1 MRKAIADLALSLVGL
16 NEKDGSFKPIIDIYN
31 KATSGYKVKYTD
43 AWCATFVS
51 ALAIMQGIQDIFPLE
66 CSCARMVKKA
76 QAMGIWVENDAF
88 VPQIGDIIMYDWQDN
103 GKGDNKGNPDHVGI
117 VVNVAGTSIT
127 VVEGNKAERVGK
139 RVLSVNGKYIRG
151 YITPRYS
158 DTVPTNS
165 DTIPTPCVHY
175 PTYNVT
181 VTAAWLNVR
190 KGPGTNYGVIK
201 SVKKN
206 TALTILEEQNGWGR
220 IDSKG
225 WVSLKW
231 TKRV

>member
-1 MRKAIADLALSLVGL
+1 MRKEIADLALSLVGL

-31 KATSGYKVKYTD
+31 KATPGYNVKYTD

-51 ALAIMQGIQDIFPLE
+51 TLAIMQGIQDIFPLE

-88 VPQIGDIIMYDWQDN
+88 VPQIGDIIMYDWQDS

-117 VVNVAGTSIT
+117 VTSVANGKIT
-127 VVEGNKAERVGK
+127 IVEGNKAEKVGT
-139 RVLSVNGKYIRG
+139 RTIAVNAKNIRG

-158 DTVPTNS
+158 DT
-165 DTIPTPCVHY
+165 IPTSGVQI
-175 PTYNVT
+175 PTSYKVS
-181 VTAAWLNVR
+181 VTASALNVR
-190 KGPGTNYGVIK
+190 KGPGTNYGIIRT
-201 SVKKN
+201 VKKN
-206 TALTILEEQNGWGR
+206 DVLTILEERNGWGR

-231 TKRV
+231 TKR

>member
-31 KATSGYKVKYTD
+31 KATSGYNVKYTD

-139 RVLSVNGKYIRG
+139 RVLSVNGKNIRG

-158 DTVPTNS
+158 DTMRTLS
-165 DTIPTPCVHY
+165 DI
-175 PTYNVT
+175 
-181 VTAAWLNVR
+181 
-190 KGPGTNYGVIK
+190 
-201 SVKKN
+201 
-206 TALTILEEQNGWGR
+206 
-220 IDSKG
+220 
-225 WVSLKW
+225 
-231 TKRV
+231 

>member
-31 KATSGYKVKYTD
+31 KATSGYNVKYTD

-51 ALAIMQGIQDIFPLE
+51 TLAIMQGIQDIFPIE

-76 QAMGIWVENDAF
+76 QTMGIWVENDAF
-88 VPQIGDIIMYDWQDN
+88 VPQMGDIIMYDWQDN

-117 VVNVAGTSIT
+117 VTSVANGKIT
-127 VVEGNKAERVGK
+127 IVEGNKAEKVGT
-139 RVLSVNGKYIRG
+139 RTIAVNAKYIRG

-158 DTVPTNS
+158 DT
-165 DTIPTPCVHY
+165 IPTPCVQI
-175 PTYNVT
+175 PTSYKVS
-181 VTAAWLNVR
+181 VTASALNVR
-190 KGPGTNYGVIK
+190 KGPGTNYGIIRT
-201 SVKKN
+201 VKKN
-206 TALTILEEQNGWGR
+206 AILTILEERNGWGR
-220 IDSKG
+220 IDAKG

-231 TKRV
+231 TKR

>member
-16 NEKDGSFKPIIDIYN
+16 NEKDGSFKPIINIYN
-31 KATSGYKVKYTD
+31 KATPGYNVKYTD

-88 VPQIGDIIMYDWQDN
+88 VPQIGDIIMYDWQDS

-117 VVNVAGTSIT
+117 VTSVANGKIT
-127 VVEGNKAERVGK
+127 IVEGNKAEKVGT
-139 RVLSVNGKYIRG
+139 RTIAVNAKNIRG

-158 DTVPTNS
+158 DTIPTSGVPVPTS
-165 DTIPTPCVHY
+165 YKVS
-175 PTYNVT
+175 
-181 VTAAWLNVR
+181 VTASALNVR
-190 KGPGTNYGVIK
+190 KGPGTNYGIIRT
-201 SVKKN
+201 VKKN
-206 TALTILEEQNGWGR
+206 DILTVLEERNGWGR

-231 TKRV
+231 TKR

>member
-31 KATSGYKVKYTD
+31 KATSGYNVKYTD

-51 ALAIMQGIQDIFPLE
+51 ALAIMQGIQDIFPIE

-158 DTVPTNS
+158 DT
-165 DTIPTPCVHY
+165 IPTSGVQI
-175 PTYNVT
+175 PTSYKVS
-181 VTAAWLNVR
+181 VTASALNVR
-190 KGPGTNYGVIK
+190 KGPGTNYGIIRT
-201 SVKKN
+201 VKKN
-206 TALTILEEQNGWGR
+206 AILTILEERNGWGR
-220 IDSKG
+220 IDAKG

-231 TKRV
+231 TKR